1 MYNHYIPGSDG
12 VYRRKSI
19 EESLPAVTP
28 SPVPMPSQ
36 SETKPCTEIPK
47 DAVHRNTPDAGDLL
61 LICIVLLLLLDCEGE
76 DLLPVLVTAAALLFG
91 L

>member
-12 VYRRKSI
+12 IYRRKSV
-19 EESLPAVTP
+19 EEPIPAVTAV
-28 SPVPMPSQ
+28 SPPALP
-36 SETKPCTEIPK
+36 ETKPCAGVPK
-47 DAVHRNTPDAGDLL
+47 EAVHRNTPDARDLL